1 MNNTYNSIIA
11 LHSRKVCKSITLYL
25 LQQAYIDL
33 VQQCCNTWW
42 RIFQF
47 TLSKQI
53 HEIGYFG
60 SIRWQKCYVGSSTKN
75 IKSLLSA
82 VIDAIENNLVLI
94 FVKVFQMFTTKI
106 KVFILQLWWKH
117 NKNPARVK
125 IEEFGG
131 KYPCKPIS
139 DLATYL
145 EAE

>member
-33 VQQCCNTWW
+33 VQWYCNTWW
-42 RIFQF
+42 RIFQY
-47 TLSKQI
+47 TLSKYI
-53 HEIGYFG
+53 HETGYFG
-60 SIRWQKCYVGSSTKN
+60 SIRWQTCYVGSN

-82 VIDAIENNLVLI
+82 VTDAIDNNLVLI
-94 FVKVFQMFTTKI
+94 FVKVFIKFTTKI
-106 KVFILQLWWKH
+106 QLFILQLWWKH
-117 NKNPARVK
+117 KQNSARVI

-131 KYPCKPIS
+131 KYPGKPIS